1 MAKLLEKTLRDAIKE
16 NQYILGTKQVLSSLD
31 QSKLVIISTSV
42 PEKIRTKISEMVKKS
57 KTPILDY
64 KGTSVALGRL
74 CGLQFHVS
82 TVSLLATNESSVHA
96 ILGETSE

>member
-1 MAKLLEKTLRDAIKE
+1 MLEKALRDAIKE

-31 QSKLVIISTSV
+31 KSKFVIVSTSV
-42 PEKIRTKISEMVKKS
+42 PEKIRVKLNEMVKKS
-57 KTPILDY
+57 KIPILDY

-82 TVSLLATNESSVHA
+82 TVSLLTTNESSVHA
-96 ILGETSE
+96 ILGEANE